1 MRDTGVVLRPYFDER
16 SMQRPMRTRA
26 PVQQRLAA
34 WTHAVRRRLA
44 VSARDHWLAVRVV
57 KVVLSSTAG
66 ADTTGTVTEAT
77 QPRQLVK
84 NRIISNSTRG
94 HLWRLL
100 AERLTRVIPSLF
112 AAQQGFLRRFR
123 GCLVAYTVYA
133 HT

>member
-1 MRDTGVVLRPYFDER
+1 MRDTGVVLRAYFDEA
-16 SMQRPMRTRA
+16 SMQRPMKTRA

-66 ADTTGTVTEAT
+66 ADTTDMVTEVT

-112 AAQQGFLRRFR
+112 ATQQGFLRRCR